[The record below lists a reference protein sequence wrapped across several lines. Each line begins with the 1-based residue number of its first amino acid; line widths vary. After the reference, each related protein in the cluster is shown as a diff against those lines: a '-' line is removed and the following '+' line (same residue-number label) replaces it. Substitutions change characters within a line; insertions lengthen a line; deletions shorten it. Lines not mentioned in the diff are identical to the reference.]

1 MNDPGSRE
9 LLYTLMPDWPAL
21 TWLACCSGTA
31 GTIDVFHGRLVETGA
46 HWFCEAGWAGEY
58 LAGDFDRT
66 DLVFGSG
73 GRLRPDGLTF
83 VSSAATVDRLHSFQR
98 GGAAWVSNSL
108 PCLLATVPAALDPQY
123 GKYQQAF
130 KSIRRGLEDYQ
141 RRVPTSAGAVT
152 LTYYHNLVWN
162 GTRLVE
168 QEKPGPVRDFS
179 SFARYRDFLV
189 STLQQLDANL
199 AAPQRR
205 HRYRMLGTI
214 SSGYD
219 SATVVALARGCGLR
233 EAISFDQALSGGDDN
248 GAHIGAQL
256 GVQVSVL
263 DRDAWRAGALPEVP
277 FLAAD
282 AKGEDVYFQGA
293 ERHLQGRALLTGF
306 HGDKV
311 WGRHTRT
318 LTPHLIRGDQSGLS
332 LSECRLWVGF
342 LHCPVPFLGAR
353 QIRDI
358 HAISAA
364 AEMAPWDTPW
374 AYRRPI
380 CRRILEEA
388 GIPRRAFGF
397 RKRTASVLLFD
408 EPSLLQRASLADY
421 RAWRE
426 RRGGGLLRPAP
437 DTGVWHTVPRFLRQ
451 TVGKLGGLAP
461 GRLALVRWLVRQVT
475 RLGLRESSMD
485 HAFLWAADLARDRYR
500 AGSLRQSRR
509 SSPEATAFIERPR
522 ARLTPG
528 TPHPPPSQVS
538 GEA

>member
-1 MNDPGSRE
+1 MRDLAGRE
-9 LLYTLMPDWPAL
+9 LAYTLMPEWPPLA
-21 TWLACCSGTA
+21 WLASCSA
-31 GTIDVFHGRLVETGA
+31 AAAAVDVFHGPRVESRP
-46 HWFCEAGWAGEY
+46 HWFCEAGWAGDFWE
-58 LAGDFDRT
+58 GDFDRT
-66 DLVFGSG
+66 DLIFGSG

-83 VSSAATVDRLHSFQR
+83 VSSAATVDRLHSYQR
-98 GGAAWVSNSL
+98 GGVVWVSNSL
-108 PCLLATVPAALDPQY
+108 PCLLAAVPAALDPQHA
-123 GKYQQAF
+123 KYHQHF
-130 KSIRRGLEDYQ
+130 TSIRRGLEAYQ
-141 RRVPTSAGAVT
+141 RTVPTSAGGVT
-152 LTYYHNLVWN
+152 LTYYHNLLWN

-168 QEKPGPVRDFS
+168 QDKPSPVRDFS
-179 SFARYRDFLV
+179 TFARYRDFLV
-189 STLQQLDANL
+189 STLERLDANL

-205 HRYRMLGTI
+205 HAYRMLGTI

-233 EAISFDQALSGGDDN
+233 EAISFDRALSRGDDS
-248 GAHIGAQL
+248 GAHIGAHL

-318 LTPHLIRGDQSGLS
+318 LTPLLERGDQSGLS
-332 LSECRLWVGF
+332 LSEYRLWVGF

-374 AYRRPI
+374 TYRRPI

-388 GIPRRAFGF
+388 GVPRRAFGF

-408 EPSLLQRASLADY
+408 EPDLLQHASLADY
-421 RAWRE
+421 RVWRA
-426 RRGGGLLRPAP
+426 RPGAELAAP
-437 DTGVWHTVPRFLRQ
+437 ASDTPVWHTVPRFFRRTL
-451 TVGKLGGLAP
+451 GKLGGLAP
-461 GRLALVRWLVRQVT
+461 GQLALVRWLVRQVT
-475 RLGLRESSMD
+475 GLGLRESSLG
-485 HAFLWAADLARDRYR
+485 HVFLWAVDRARDRYR
-500 AGSLRQSRR
+500 A
-509 SSPEATAFIERPR
+509 TASIERR
-522 ARLTPG
+522 GARLTPG
-528 TPHPPPSQVS
+528 TPPPPPSQVPS
-538 GEA
+538 EA